1 MENREVECLIIV
13 VVERD
18 DESRQGKV
26 QGGNIVVFS
35 AASGH

>member
-1 MENREVECLIIV
+1 MENREVECLII